1 MLTLNEVNEKYFD
14 VLKEIGNIG
23 AGNATTAIAN
33 MLGLRIDMSVPE
45 VAFLPVE
52 ELGSAIGAEDEIIVG
67 IMLGVEGDIDGSMM
81 FLMDMQSAHHIVNKL
96 MMRPDDYCEPFDEMD
111 LSAIK
116 EIGNIIAGS
125 YLSAL
130 SGLTN
135 LTIVPSVPFVAV
147 DMAAA
152 ILSVPAVQ
160 FGIFGDNAL
169 MINTEFSDDLGIR
182 GHFILM
188 PEEDSYDISFELNL
202 TRKQTKEVK
211 ELIKDRNHY
220 RWIPSDMVFDYL
232 PPKSRKSDPV
242 RFYKLS
248 FRIVR
253 FPISEETNE
262 TIITNLPTDKYP
274 AEEIK
279 KLYASR
285 WGIET
290 SFRDLKYTMGML
302 DFHSKKV
309 ECIQQEIYAHLIMYN
324 FAEMI
329 TSHVVIKKKQRK
341 YTYKANFSVAAHMCR
356 KYYRGTTSPPDL
368 ETIISRN
375 LVPIR
380 PDRHRVRYQSA
391 RIFRGFL
398 YRVA

>member
-67 IMLGVEGDIDGSMM
+67 IMLGVEADIDGSMM
-81 FLMDMQSAHHIVNKL
+81 FLMDMQSAHHVVNML
-96 MMRPDDYCEPFDEMD
+96 MMRDPDYSEPFNEMD

-116 EIGNIIAGS
+116 EVGNIIAGS

-135 LTIVPSVPFVAV
+135 LTILPSVPFVAV

-169 MINTEFSDDLGIR
+169 MINTEFSDDLGIK

-188 PEEDSYDISFELNL
+188 PEEDSYGKILSALG
-202 TRKQTKEVK
+202 
-211 ELIKDRNHY
+211 
-220 RWIPSDMVFDYL
+220 IP
-232 PPKSRKSDPV
+232 
-242 RFYKLS
+242 
-248 FRIVR
+248 I
-253 FPISEETNE
+253 
-262 TIITNLPTDKYP
+262 
-274 AEEIK
+274 
-279 KLYASR
+279 
-285 WGIET
+285 
-290 SFRDLKYTMGML
+290 
-302 DFHSKKV
+302 
-309 ECIQQEIYAHLIMYN
+309 
-324 FAEMI
+324 
-329 TSHVVIKKKQRK
+329 
-341 YTYKANFSVAAHMCR
+341 
-356 KYYRGTTSPPDL
+356 
-368 ETIISRN
+368 
-375 LVPIR
+375 
-380 PDRHRVRYQSA
+380 
-391 RIFRGFL
+391 
-398 YRVA
+398 